1 MSVVK
6 GTPYGFW
13 QQGLPAGAEN
23 QALQAFFLLILVL
36 LILVPFVVPNGF
48 VSTFTSLKYTGK
60 ALH

>member
-23 QALQAFFLLILVL
+23 QALQAFFLLILV
-36 LILVPFVVPNGF
+36 PFMVPNGF
-48 VSTFTSLKYTGK
+48 VPTFTSLTYTGK
-60 ALH
+60 ALP